1 MRVDSVLPNRASP
14 GHSVIIQGD
23 GLETAEKVFF
33 DDQAVSFHVDGQA
46 LVAVVP
52 DVSGTVEVIIEGGDG
67 TSDAVSLTIE

>member
-1 MRVDSVLPNRASP
+1 MRIESVLPNRASP

-33 DDQAVSFHVDGQA
+33 GEQEVSFQVDGEV
-46 LVAVVP
+46 LVVVVP
-52 DVSGTVEVIIEGGDG
+52 EVSGTVEVTIEGGDG

>member
-46 LVAVVP
+46 LVVVVP

>member
-33 DDQAVSFHVDGQA
+33 GDQEVSFHVDGEV
-46 LVAVVP
+46 LVVVP
-52 DVSGTVEVIIEGGDG
+52 EVSGAVEVIIEGGDG
-67 TSDAVSLTIE
+67 TSGAVSLTIE

>member
-33 DDQAVSFHVDGQA
+33 DDQAVSFHVDGQV
-46 LVAVVP
+46 LVVVVP